1 MTNSKLETLQA
12 ELEAEIKREQRREHL
27 EAQIKAEERAAD
39 ARVQTELE
47 IKNDPQVKAW
57 REGLVT
63 DIRAWHSDLLK
74 LELEALEA
82 VEALEVRRMAL
93 YGQGMKVARYI
104 RDFYETRSL
113 SLEYHGEYSF
123 ALEALTAQ
131 NIAPEGIRV
140 APGARAELQYRHDKI
155 REMINFRKP

>member
-12 ELEAEIKREQRREHL
+12 ELEAEIKREQRREQL
-27 EAQIKAEERAAD
+27 ETQIKAEERAAD
-39 ARVQTELE
+39 ARVQAELE
-47 IKNDPQVKAW
+47 IRNDPQVKAW

-63 DIRAWHSDLLK
+63 DIRQWHSDLLK
-74 LELEALEA
+74 AELTALEA

-113 SLEYHGEYSF
+113 SLEYHGEANF
-123 ALEALTAQ
+123 APESLTAQ

-140 APGARAELQYRHDKI
+140 APGTRANLQYRHDKI
-155 REMINFRKP
+155 KEMTNYPKP

>member
-12 ELEAEIKREQRREHL
+12 ELEAELKHQQRREQL
-27 EAQIKAEERAAD
+27 ETQIKAEQQAAD
-39 ARVQTELE
+39 NRVQTELE
-47 IKNDPQVKAW
+47 IRNDPQVKAW
-57 REGLVT
+57 RESLVT
-63 DIRAWHSDLLK
+63 AIRAWHSDLLK
-74 LELEALEA
+74 AELTALEA

-93 YGQGMKVARYI
+93 YGQGINAQRYI
-104 RDFYETRSL
+104 KDFFEARSL
-113 SLEYHGEYSF
+113 TLEYHGEYSF

-155 REMINFRKP
+155 KEMTNYPKP

>member
-1 MTNSKLETLQA
+1 MTNTKLETLQA
-12 ELEAEIKREQRREHL
+12 ELEAELRHEQRREQL
-27 EAQIKAEERAAD
+27 EAQIRAEQQAAD
-39 ARVQTELE
+39 TRVQTELE
-47 IKNDPQVKAW
+47 IKADKHLQSV
-57 REGLVT
+57 RESLVS

-74 LELEALEA
+74 AELTALEA

-93 YGQGMKVARYI
+93 YGRGINVQRYI
-104 RDFYETRSL
+104 KDFFEARSL
-113 SLEYHGEYSF
+113 TLEYHGEYSF